1 MINESSLDFSF
12 GQSEISLSRTVRF
25 WLLLFSDSFS
35 IICTLILLDYLLR
48 DRKLR
53 HALSNH
59 VIIILLALGL
69 TTQMIEIPMYLAF
82 IAHSGFVRPS
92 RPVTCQ
98 IWWFVSLGMYNA
110 GTIFMAWAAI
120 ERHIL
125 VFKSQWISTRR
136 EKKFIHYLPM
146 GIILLYIFI
155 FYIYVLFISP
165 CQNTYEYELPICGSS
180 PCYQA
185 NHFFGLWDF
194 ILNNIL
200 PTLLVV
206 LMSIAFVIRVK
217 RQKNR
222 LNQHHQWRKQ
232 RKMLIQLLSLS
243 ALNIVFNMPLNVLS
257 LARFC
262 GLPNDFAVEA
272 QHYFYFSCYFLI
284 FLFPFVC
291 LVSYPELVLR
301 VKRKVLCRK
310 VQLNFT
316 PILHAWLLQRKNR
329 KHE

>member
-1 MINESSLDFSF
+1 MDSSF

-25 WLLLFSDSFS
+25 WLLVLSDSCS
-35 IICTLILLDYLLR
+35 IVCTLILLDYLLR

-53 HALSNH
+53 QALSNH
-59 VIIILLALGL
+59 VIIVLLVLGL
-69 TTQMIEIPMYLAF
+69 TAQIIEIPMYLSF
-82 IAHSGFVRPS
+82 IARSGFVRPS
-92 RPVTCQ
+92 KSVTCQ

-110 GTIFMAWAAI
+110 GTMFMAWAAI

-125 VFKSQWISTRR
+125 VFKSQLISTQR
-136 EKKFIHYLPM
+136 EKRLFHYLPM
-146 GIILLYIFI
+146 GIILLYIFV

-165 CQNTYEYELPICGSS
+165 CQNIYRYELPICGSS

-185 NHFFGLWDF
+185 HRVFGMWDF
-194 ILNNIL
+194 IINNIV

-206 LMSIAFVIRVK
+206 FMSIAFLIRIK
-217 RQKNR
+217 RHKNR

-243 ALNIVFNMPLNVLS
+243 ALNLIFNLPLNILS

-262 GLPNDFAVEA
+262 GLPEDYGIEA

-291 LVSYPELVLR
+291 LISYPELVLR
-301 VKRKVLCRK
+301 VKRRILCRK
-310 VQLNFT
+310 VQPNPTL
-316 PILHAWLLQRKNR
+316 IMCAWLPK
-329 KHE
+329 K